1 VHVLN
6 TKLQKTMSNTPETDA
21 AIVRAGEEVCA
32 LSRKMELERN
42 QALHTIALAITELHK
57 IGLHPAYHPT
67 LASCVQAAKE
77 IVSQLRKD
85 IDEPRPDI
93 QEAVLHKLG
102 LWDVRQQRDEWRKC
116 AEELADS
123 LRQSLRLPEL
133 SIPLQDFET
142 LKKAAK

>member
-1 VHVLN
+1 
-6 TKLQKTMSNTPETDA
+6 MSNTPETDA

-32 LSRKMELERN
+32 LSRKIESERN
-42 QALHTIALAITELHK
+42 QALQTISLAITELHK

-77 IVSQLRKD
+77 IVAHLRKD

-102 LWDVRQQRDEWRKC
+102 LWDVRQQRDQYRRDLELIAADCEAWLNSESDEPSADFIKAVRDYARK
-116 AEELADS
+116 EV
-123 LRQSLRLPEL
+123 
-133 SIPLQDFET
+133 
-142 LKKAAK
+142 AA